1 MKRLTGKVAW
11 VTGAGS
17 GIGEAG
23 ALALA
28 EEGASVM
35 LTGRRQ
41 EPLEAVAARIAKSG
55 GAARVHI
62 GDMTRVE
69 DAARI
74 AEAIE
79 KEFGRLDILV
89 NNAGSNIP
97 DRSWKRLTAAGV
109 DELIRANLSTAF
121 HGAIAALPI
130 MRKQKDGVIINI
142 ASIAGRVVS
151 TQPGV
156 GYIAA
161 KHGVVALSHSINMEE
176 CRNGIRSTAL
186 SPGEVATPI
195 LAKRPVPVSDED
207 KARMLQS
214 EDLGDLIRY
223 IACLPARVCLNDVLI
238 TPTWN
243 RAYISAQD
251 QGF

>member
-23 ALALA
+23 ALALSQ
-28 EEGASVM
+28 EGASVM
-35 LTGRRQ
+35 LTGRRK
-41 EPLEAVAARIAKSG
+41 EPLEGVAARIAKGG
-55 GAARVHI
+55 GASRVHI
-62 GDMTRVE
+62 GDMTRAE

-74 AEAIE
+74 ADAIE

-89 NNAGSNIP
+89 NNAGANIP
-97 DRSWKRLTAAGV
+97 DRSWKKLTAAGA

-142 ASIAGRVVS
+142 ASIAGRFVS

-161 KHGVVALSHSINMEE
+161 KHGVVA
-176 CRNGIRSTAL
+176 
-186 SPGEVATPI
+186 
-195 LAKRPVPVSDED
+195 
-207 KARMLQS
+207 
-214 EDLGDLIRY
+214 
-223 IACLPARVCLNDVLI
+223 
-238 TPTWN
+238 
-243 RAYISAQD
+243 
-251 QGF
+251 

>member
-35 LTGRRQ
+35 LTGRRK
-41 EPLEAVAARIAKSG
+41 EPLDAVAARIEKSG

-62 GDMTRVE
+62 GDMTHAE

-74 AEAIE
+74 ADAIE

-97 DRSWKRLTAAGV
+97 DRSWKKLTAAGA

-130 MRKQKDGVIINI
+130 MRKQKEGVIINI
-142 ASIAGRVVS
+142 ASIAGRFVS
-151 TQPGV
+151 TQPGA
-156 GYIAA
+156 GYLAGRGRDADPRQASGSRQRRGQGPDAA
-161 KHGVVALSHSINMEE
+161 IRGPWRSH
-176 CRNGIRSTAL
+176 
-186 SPGEVATPI
+186 
-195 LAKRPVPVSDED
+195 
-207 KARMLQS
+207 
-214 EDLGDLIRY
+214 
-223 IACLPARVCLNDVLI
+223 
-238 TPTWN
+238 
-243 RAYISAQD
+243 
-251 QGF
+251 